1 MAGGWGPK
9 AELKLT
15 PATGILM
22 PKQIKKIPN
31 VYGTC
36 IRQTHLKLQQP
47 FYSIIRIFPSFHV
60 T

>member
-1 MAGGWGPK
+1 MTGSWGPK

-15 PATGILM
+15 PAIGTFM

-31 VYGTC
+31 IYGTC
-36 IRQTHLKLQQP
+36 TRETGLQLHSTQL
-47 FYSIIRIFPSFHV
+47 INIFPSFYG

>member
-1 MAGGWGPK
+1 MAGSWGPK

-15 PATGILM
+15 PVIGILM
-22 PKQIKKIPN
+22 PKQIKKIPD

-36 IRQTHLKLQQP
+36 IRHI
-47 FYSIIRIFPSFHV
+47 YSSKDHCIQLIRLFPSFCG